1 MRGLDHVTLLN
12 DAECAQ
18 HVPWLD
24 SGDARA
30 GDGRAQTSAHKK
42 TAFSEGETRFLGL
55 CGTTTGE

>member
-1 MRGLDHVTLLN
+1 MDTKT
-12 DAECAQ
+12 
-18 HVPWLD
+18 
-24 SGDARA
+24 RA